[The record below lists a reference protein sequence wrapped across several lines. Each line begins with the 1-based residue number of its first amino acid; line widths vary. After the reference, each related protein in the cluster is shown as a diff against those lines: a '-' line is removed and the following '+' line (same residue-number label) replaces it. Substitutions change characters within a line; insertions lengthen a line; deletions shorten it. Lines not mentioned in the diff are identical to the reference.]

1 MMNKTEKCGD
11 SRIIL
16 AVLMLSLAM
25 PIPIHAQ
32 ELEEIV
38 VTARQRSE
46 RLSDVPASITAF
58 TKATIERSGIERAED
73 FIFQTP
79 GVTMV
84 NTVEAG
90 DASLSIRGLNGARDA
105 ETNFAFIIDGI
116 LYTNPSAFNREFT
129 DLQQIEVL
137 KGPQGALYGRSAA
150 SGAVIVTTGKPTNE
164 PEASIEASYASHQSQ
179 LIKATASGAL
189 KQDELYARLSLDYR
203 DTDGHLSNNFT
214 DADTVND
221 FNNYNIAGRLVW
233 EPDAALSLDG
243 KLRYGEVDAAAI
255 AFNASLALPSFAQAF
270 GNAAFFEDAN
280 EHEFV
285 FSPNVDPGNEQESLE
300 ASIKM
305 DYEMERA
312 TLTGWLLY
320 SDVEQFFVAD
330 GTSGAFGFYFTDA
343 SCRST
348 TAALAGFPVQSPNYI
363 GATPEL
369 PVSLFPP
376 YSPTTCDGY
385 QYQERNQKDISIEM
399 RLTSADDQRL
409 RWNAGFYWLDLEREV
424 GVAQLLD
431 DGRTALPNSFVNPLT
446 DALVHDRFDTTVYSV
461 FGAVNYDVT
470 PEIEASLALRWDR
483 EEREAT
489 NLVPTPSQRTSSR
502 INYCSNTT
510 YVPPGVCTLDGVALA
525 GTPLNPAFITNF
537 ATGTVTDS
545 IAPRSK
551 SFTQLQP
558 KLSLTWD
565 VDEDWTLFAS
575 WGIGFKSGG
584 FNNIG
589 SNATIQQFL
598 VTPGATSGTDLVAPS
613 DLFRKETSS
622 AFELGFKAQLAQG
635 RMNLNG
641 AAFYT
646 KVEDMQFFEFF
657 VGPFGLLRVVENIDK
672 ASIWGLELGG
682 SAQITEAFAISMG
695 ASLIEGEI
703 DENRVRP
710 NTVGNEIP
718 SAPAFTFNAAGQYIQ
733 PLFDG
738 IDFVGTL
745 NYSLVGKTWFHTV
758 QDNVV
763 PAVLFGGPP
772 ADFSK
777 TRRDAYGLLTLRAG
791 LESDTWRVIAFVNN
805 LTDEAF
811 LEEVI
816 PAPEFGGSFIH
827 PGTDRIYGIE
837 LGYSFF

>member
-1 MMNKTEKCGD
+1 MNRSGKFSHTK
-11 SRIIL
+11 IIL
-16 AVLMLSLAM
+16 ASLMLSLAM
-25 PIPIHAQ
+25 PVSISAQ

-46 RLSDVPASITAF
+46 KLTDVPASITAF
-58 TKATIERSGIERAED
+58 TQGTIQRSGIERAED

-84 NTVEAG
+84 NTAEAG
-90 DASLSIRGLNGARDA
+90 DSSLSIRGLNGARDA

-150 SGAVIVTTGKPTNE
+150 SGAVIVTTGKPGND
-164 PEASIEASYASHQSQ
+164 PEASVEASFGSHDTV
-179 LIKATASGAL
+179 LAKATASGPL
-189 KQDELYARLSLDYR
+189 KEDELYGRISIDYR

-214 DADTVND
+214 ETDTVND
-221 FNNYNIAGRLVW
+221 FENYNIAGRLVW
-233 EPDAALSLDG
+233 EPSDDLTIDG

-255 AFNASLALPSFAQAF
+255 AFNASFALQAF
-270 GNAAFFEDAN
+270 GSPDAN
-280 EHEFV
+280 DHEFV

-305 DYEMERA
+305 DYDMDWA
-312 TLTGWLLY
+312 TLTGWMLY
-320 SDVEQFFVAD
+320 SDVDQFFVAD
-330 GTSGAFGFYFTDA
+330 GTSGAFGFYFAQPTCLA
-343 SCRST
+343 T
-348 TAALAGFPVQSPNYI
+348 TAALAGFPVQAPTFI
-363 GATPEL
+363 GGTPAT
-369 PVSLFPP
+369 SLLPP

-385 QYQERNQKDISIEM
+385 QYQERNQEDISIEV

-431 DGRTALPNSFVNPLT
+431 DGRAELPNSLVNPLT

-470 PEIEASLALRWDR
+470 PEIEASFALRWDR

-489 NLVPTPSQRTSSR
+489 NLVPTPSQRTSTR
-502 INYCSNTT
+502 IDYCTT
-510 YVPPGVCTLDGVALA
+510 VIGGCTLNGAPLV
-525 GTPLNPAFITNF
+525 GTPLNPAFITDF
-537 ATGTVTDS
+537 ATGVVTDT

-558 KLSLTWD
+558 KISLTWD
-565 VDEDWTLFAS
+565 VNEDWTLFAS

-598 VTPGATSGTDLVAPS
+598 VGPGAAFGSQLVAPT
-613 DLFRKETSS
+613 DIFKKETSS
-622 AFELGFKAQLAQG
+622 AFEIGFKSQLADG
-635 RMNLNG
+635 RISLNG

-646 KVEDMQFFEFF
+646 EVDDMQFFEFF
-657 VGPFGLLRVVENIDK
+657 VGQFGLLRVVENIDE

-682 SAQITEAFAISMG
+682 SAQITDEFTVSMG

-703 DENRVRP
+703 DENSIRP

-718 SAPAFTFNAAGQYIQ
+718 NAPEFTFNASGQYIM
-733 PLFDG
+733 PVFDG
-738 IDFVGTL
+738 VDFVGTV
-745 NYSLVGKTWFHTV
+745 NYSLIGKTWFHTV
-758 QDNVV
+758 QENVV
-763 PAVLFGGPP
+763 PATLFFGLP
-772 ADFSK
+772 ADFSN
-777 TRRDAYGLLTLRAG
+777 TQRDAYGILNLRAG
-791 LESDTWRVIAFVNN
+791 FESDKWRITGFVNN
-805 LTDEAF
+805 VTDEEF

-816 PAPEFGGSFIH
+816 PAPEFGGSFVH
-827 PGTDRIYGIE
+827 PGTDRVYGVE
-837 LGYSFF
+837 VGFNFF